1 MSKHDITQIPIKSAV
16 KIFAFL
22 DQFLEE
28 ENLDP
33 KYFEDCMKSF
43 TSEEQYFIFVYASK
57 YFDYRE
63 GNFIHKWVENIVN
76 SYGFDEVKDYLS
88 MILTN
93 AEKVLKKVNT
103 ETTRF
108 KEIDYLNAVLTKSK
122 ESGLTSHTATS
133 RPLRQKI
140 TLKLKKGENVNDFKA
155 HTRIPLYI
163 DKRVQLSFKDDMH
176 NILKDIM
183 DYELIDKLFYNTFEF
198 PANTYELQ
206 FLYLSVGRKS
216 NLEACINTLYKTYKD
231 KILKHRT
238 YESYVVKY
246 NKKIDAKP
254 KKTGDLI
261 YLNPKKI
268 APPEILRYHFMVA
281 LYNAFPY
288 IRESISESIEKDS
301 TKTIES
307 CLTQKI
313 KNL

>member
-16 KIFAFL
+16 KIFTFL

-33 KYFEDCMKSF
+33 KYFEDCMKNF

-57 YFDYRE
+57 YFDYKE
-63 GNFIHKWVENIVN
+63 GNFIHKWAENIVY

-93 AEKVLKKVNT
+93 AEKLLKKVNT
-103 ETTRF
+103 ESTRF
-108 KEIDYLNAVLTKSK
+108 KEIDYLNAAATKTK
-122 ESGLTSHTATS
+122 ESDFITHLATS
-133 RPLRQKI
+133 QPLKQKI
-140 TLKLKKGENVNDFKA
+140 TLKLKKGENINDFKV
-155 HTRIPLYI
+155 HSRIPLYI
-163 DKRVQLSFKDDMH
+163 DKTVRLSFRNDMH
-176 NILKDIM
+176 NILKGIL
-183 DYELIDKLFYNTFEF
+183 DYELIDKLFYNAFEF
-198 PANTYELQ
+198 PANIYELQ
-206 FLYLSVGRKS
+206 FLHLNVGRKS
-216 NLEACINTLYKTYKD
+216 DLESCVNILYKTYKD
-231 KILKHRT
+231 KILQHRT
-238 YESYVVKY
+238 YDSYITKY
-246 NKKIDAKP
+246 NKKVDTTP
-254 KKTGDLI
+254 KRTGYYS

-268 APPEILRYHFMVA
+268 APPKILRYHFMIA

-288 IRESISESIEKDS
+288 IRESVSESIEKDS